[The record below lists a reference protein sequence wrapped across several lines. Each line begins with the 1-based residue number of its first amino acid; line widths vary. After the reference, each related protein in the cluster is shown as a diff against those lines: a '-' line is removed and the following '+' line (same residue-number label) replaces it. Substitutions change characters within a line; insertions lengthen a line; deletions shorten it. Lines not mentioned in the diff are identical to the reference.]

1 MSSLSDLRT
10 ATRRY
15 INEEDA
21 TNSHFT
27 DSEINDYLNQ
37 ATTFLGTQMEWPFQT
52 DQAAAVSG
60 QTLYQLPDDFISL
73 VDVYFD
79 NSKLVILERADL
91 STITPTWQDVP
102 NGTPRVAYRFN
113 QNTIGMY
120 PTPDDNANGLQIQIQ
135 YIQIPATLVND
146 SDIPNVHTAFQMCLP
161 FYAAFLCDYKL
172 GNDKKADMH
181 LQKFDSH
188 RKALMSRVQKFSDD
202 VMRFKWD
209 SGNRP
214 ISTWRGY

>member
-1 MSSLSDLRT
+1 MSSLADLRT
-10 ATRRY
+10 AVRRY

-37 ATTFLGTQMEWPFQT
+37 AVTFLGTQMEWAEQT
-52 DQAAAVSG
+52 DQAAISAG
-60 QTLYQLPDDFISL
+60 QTLYQLPDDFIAL

-79 NSKLVILERADL
+79 NKKLVILERADL
-91 STITPTWQDVP
+91 SSITPQWQDSVE
-102 NGTPRVAYRFN
+102 GIPRCAYRAGPN
-113 QNTIGMY
+113 IVGLY
-120 PTPDDNANGLQIQIQ
+120 PTPDMTQDGLLLQIQ

-146 SDIPNVHTAFQMCLP
+146 SDIPGLHTSFQMCLP

-172 GNDKKADMH
+172 GNDKKSDMH
-181 LQKFDSH
+181 LQKYDEH
-188 RKALMSRVQKFSDD
+188 RKALMSKVQKFSDD
-202 VMRFKWD
+202 LMRFRWD

-214 ISTWRGY
+214 INNWRSY